1 METTSLRERLIVDV
15 GAIRAENAKT
25 RLWDSDERIADYLLS
40 KGWTLPAREPNQKS
54 NLDQSTRI
62 RINQDKNDAFFGV
75 GDVIRGK
82 FPDGTTFE
90 GEITCIDIKKEGTA
104 LHTVIDYKFPT
115 KPGEPNQGSA
125 WLENIVDLKIVRF
138 KGE

>member
-1 METTSLRERLIVDV
+1 MSCK
-15 GAIRAENAKT
+15 N
-25 RLWDSDERIADYLLS
+25 
-40 KGWTLPAREPNQKS
+40 PA
-54 NLDQSTRI
+54 LDQSTRLH
-62 RINQDKNDAFFGV
+62 INQDKNDAFFGV

-104 LHTVIDYKFPT
+104 LHTVIDYKFPAAAGM
-115 KPGEPNQGSA
+115 PDQGSA
-125 WLENIVDLKIVRF
+125 WLENIVGLEIVRF

>member
-1 METTSLRERLIVDV
+1 M
-15 GAIRAENAKT
+15 AK
-25 RLWDSDERIADYLLS
+25 
-40 KGWTLPAREPNQKS
+40 QKP

-82 FPDGTTFE
+82 FPDGSAFE
-90 GEITCIDIKKEGTA
+90 GEITCIEIKKEGA
-104 LHTVIDYKFPT
+104 KLHPVIDYKFPAASGV
-115 KPGEPNQGSA
+115 PDQGSA
-125 WLENIVDLKIVRF
+125 WLENIVSLEIIRF